1 MSACRVLIN
10 TCSIR
15 TNYPSFT
22 FIPGISSLF
31 FIEFFSLHRAEW
43 KLRKGSAIPSVSDI
57 LIGMG
62 FAPNHV
68 DLAVQCHGEDIEACI
83 QFILSLQASSQSNSD
98 SFFPAESK
106 SSDSL
111 RSSYDSVLL
120 CVSDEELPSL
130 TELDSVKKD
139 CASDSEGND
148 RVKRC
153 YGGDLS
159 QIDIYEE
166 IRMSNANGNTNGN
179 THTNG
184 NTNSNSNGSASSNL
198 NGSLDPEEHFMNYLW
213 TYAFRYD
220 FWSKQSIRILSPL
233 FLPF

>member
-1 MSACRVLIN
+1 M
-10 TCSIR
+10 
-15 TNYPSFT
+15 
-22 FIPGISSLF
+22 
-31 FIEFFSLHRAEW
+31 
-43 KLRKGSAIPSVSDI
+43 SDI

-83 QFILSLQASSQSNSD
+83 QFILSFQASSQSNSD
-98 SFFPAESK
+98 SFFPAESR

-120 CVSDEELPSL
+120 CVPDEELPSL

-139 CASDSEGND
+139 CVNDSEGND

-179 THTNG
+179 T
-184 NTNSNSNGSASSNL
+184 NSNSSGGVNSTL
-198 NGSLDPEEHFMNYLW
+198 NGSLDTEEHFMNYLW

-220 FWSKQSIRILSPL
+220 FWNKQSIRIHLLS
-233 FLPF
+233 LPY